1 VECTLEEFY
10 YGCQKKINFE
20 KLNLQGDGKKQKME
34 IGQKTIY
41 VKPGMGP
48 GNELVFPGE
57 GHIRAGASP
66 SALVINFKQSPH

>member
-1 VECTLEEFY
+1 MNALFERFSNLTVTVSCTLEEFF

-20 KLNLQGDGKKQKME
+20 RLALQGDGKKQKME
-34 IGQKTIY
+34 VGTKVIN

-57 GHIRAGASP
+57 GHLRPG
-66 SALVINFKQSPH
+66 